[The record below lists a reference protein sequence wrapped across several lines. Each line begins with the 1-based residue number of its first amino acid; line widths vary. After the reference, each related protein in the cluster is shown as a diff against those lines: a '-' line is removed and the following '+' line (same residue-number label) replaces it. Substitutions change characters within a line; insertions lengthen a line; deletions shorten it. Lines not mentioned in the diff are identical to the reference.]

1 MKEEY
6 NGLTEEEV
14 RQIYIEETG
23 KQPPET
29 IDIYNSEKYID
40 KIESNGFNGTIIHFY
55 DEEAGINQMYT
66 ITRGSELT
74 EQGDWRPEDWAY
86 NLMGIFIG
94 QNAKQYEAAVDFDE
108 VVTDEIKDKYCR
120 EELTKIGLGH
130 SLGANLITLMQLTD
144 QMYDNVYT
152 TNAAPPTTYQL
163 ANVDRRLL
171 QELSSEYNID
181 FVRNFNAIYDLN
193 PSELEA
199 FAERYYKDQ
208 GKNINNLGMDQDF
221 LHALSVVRGFIEV
234 GDYKNMD
241 AYSGQ
246 NIESLDGLFAQ
257 LPDDLIKEI
266 QIFFSEN
273 YSEIYNNE
281 GFDGFLQAL
290 TGINPKLIDLYAG
303 TVDGDYSWTEVGKDI
318 IKSVKDASAR
328 IPETLSLLNSLRQ
341 QIGPIINAFVTAG
354 LIDEENA
361 NLILAELKV
370 LEKDLKTM
378 RTSLTGSGI
387 HLLPGNPLSRMHAS
401 LIKQHLAKVKGR
413 IENLGKYTED
423 IIGLIMKN
431 VDAHSLEA
439 VIKAQAAG
447 SGKAYESGDVY
458 VRAGID

>member
-6 NGLTEEEV
+6 KGLTEEEV

-94 QNAKQYEAAVDFDE
+94 QNAKQYEAAVDFDD
-108 VVTDEIKDKYCR
+108 VVTDEIKDKYDSG
-120 EELTKIGLGH
+120 ELIKIGLGH
-130 SLGANLITLMQLTD
+130 FLGCNLITLLQLTD
-144 QMYDNVYT
+144 QIYDNVYT

-163 ANVDRRLL
+163 AELDKGFSD
-171 QELSSEYNID
+171 ELSLYYNLD
-181 FVRNFNAIYDLN
+181 LEENFNAIYDLN

-208 GKNINNLGMDQDF
+208 GKNINNLVMDQDF

-246 NIESLDGLFAQ
+246 NIDSLEGLFAQ
-257 LPDDLIKEI
+257 LPDDLIKDI
-266 QIFFSEN
+266 QIFFAED

-303 TVDGDYSWTEVGKDI
+303 TVDGDYSWSEIGKDI
-318 IKSVKDASAR
+318 ITSIKDATVK
-328 IPETLSLLNSLRQ
+328 IPETISLLNSLRQ

-361 NLILAELKV
+361 NLILTELKG

-378 RTSLTGSGI
+378 LVFLTGSGI
-387 HLLPGNPLSRMHAS
+387 HLLPGNPLSSMHAS
-401 LIKQHLAKVKGR
+401 LIKKHLAKIKGR
-413 IENLGKYTED
+413 IENL
-423 IIGLIMKN
+423 
-431 VDAHSLEA
+431 
-439 VIKAQAAG
+439 
-447 SGKAYESGDVY
+447 
-458 VRAGID
+458 